1 MRSLKM
7 SVYGAKIVVMLV
19 MCCLVFGSAST
30 QAAAKGREFNPI
42 KSVSLKIGK
51 KKVAK
56 KTYNMRVGEKK
67 KLKVSVSPKK
77 AEPSIRY
84 RSGNRK
90 VAVVNNRGIITAK
103 KTGTTRVKVSVSAKG
118 HKKTA
123 WVKIKVT
130 KEAENKSTQ
139 SPAAVTTDSSAA
151 VSAEKDKP
159 VQSPANPPAG
169 SPGTAAGNKS
179 IVVYFSCTD
188 NTKSIAELIQKNANS
203 DIYRIEPEV
212 PYTSADLNYGNTNSR
227 TSKEQ
232 NDATARPAIA
242 GTLPDLSSYTVIYLG
257 YPIWWGQAPKIM
269 YTFVEQYNLSG
280 KTIIPFCTSASSG
293 IGTSATNLQAADN
306 NHAVWLAGRRFAG
319 SAQESEVAGW
329 LTGLN
334 LQ

>member
-1 MRSLKM
+1 MRSLKV
-7 SVYGAKIVVMLV
+7 SDYGVKIVVMLV
-19 MCCLVFGSAST
+19 ICCLVFGSAST
-30 QAAAKGREFNPI
+30 QAVAKGREFNPI

-103 KTGTTRVKVSVSAKG
+103 KIGTARVKVSVSAKG

-130 KEAENKSTQ
+130 KEEGDKSTQ
-139 SPAAVTTDSSAA
+139 RAVTTDSSDA
-151 VSAEKDKP
+151 VSDEKDKP
-159 VQSPANPPAG
+159 VQSPANPPAS

-257 YPIWWGQAPKIM
+257 YDG
-269 YTFVEQYNLSG
+269 V
-280 KTIIPFCTSASSG
+280 II
-293 IGTSATNLQAADN
+293 
-306 NHAVWLAGRRFAG
+306 
-319 SAQESEVAGW
+319 
-329 LTGLN
+329 GLN
-334 LQ
+334 